1 VRSHDLVLLF
11 ILSTV
16 EQAPT
21 SDYGL
26 PTDAVDAGEVVL
38 GDAVTAERVATASE
52 LVIGRL
58 VAGLVSASAGSGHG
72 NCIAAA
78 AAAAAA
84 PRAASDDEFGGGT
97 PKAAADELGG

>member
-52 LVIGRL
+52 LEIGRL

-72 NCIAAA
+72 NCIAV

-84 PRAASDDEFGGGT
+84 PRATSDDEFGGGT